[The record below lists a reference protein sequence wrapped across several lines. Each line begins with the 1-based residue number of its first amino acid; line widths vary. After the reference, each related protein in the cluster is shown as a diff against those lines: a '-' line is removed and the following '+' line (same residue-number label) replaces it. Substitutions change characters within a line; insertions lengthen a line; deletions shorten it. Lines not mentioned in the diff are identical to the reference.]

1 MGRVCQNP
9 KTWPEPEEFFKTQK
23 TQTQKI
29 WKFQNSNLSTRSLKE
44 VKNCWKMYIL
54 KHFFTLN
61 PFKPE
66 NPNLTPMTFHKHV
79 EPEPKKFD
87 KLQTH

>member
-1 MGRVCQNP
+1 
-9 KTWPEPEEFFKTQK
+9 
-23 TQTQKI
+23 
-29 WKFQNSNLSTRSLKE
+29 
-44 VKNCWKMYIL
+44 MYIL

-61 PFKPE
+61 PFKPA
-66 NPNLTPMTFHKHV
+66 NPNLTPMTFHKPV